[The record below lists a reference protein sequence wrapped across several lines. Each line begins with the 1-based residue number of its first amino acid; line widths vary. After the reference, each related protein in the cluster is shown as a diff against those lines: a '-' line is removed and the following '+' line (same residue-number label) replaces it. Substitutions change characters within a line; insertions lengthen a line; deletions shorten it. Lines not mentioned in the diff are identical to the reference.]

1 MCKEVGL
8 IIRLTL
14 VMFTQSISTRETT
27 PDIVLWENPE
37 RCDNEKCN
45 GQIYLRRKRI
55 KIKLLIQFQRKN
67 DVKTCLLDLWAF
79 LSFRI
84 VDDINISGFNRI
96 AIRRVS
102 KLQSKLYLF
111 TQRKRAAVIF
121 LVKKAGRPL
130 YIIDCTGTTGTLAF
144 KSTKKCVKKKT
155 RNCSF

>member
-8 IIRLTL
+8 IIRSTL
-14 VMFTQSISTRETT
+14 VMFTLSISTRETT
-27 PDIVLWENPE
+27 PDIVLWENPD

-55 KIKLLIQFQRKN
+55 EIKLLVLFQRKN

-79 LSFRI
+79 LSFRF

-111 TQRKRAAVIF
+111 TQRIRAPVF
-121 LVKKAGRPL
+121 FSGKKGGKAPL
-130 YIIDCTGTTGTLAF
+130 STYTLMT
-144 KSTKKCVKKKT
+144 S
-155 RNCSF
+155 